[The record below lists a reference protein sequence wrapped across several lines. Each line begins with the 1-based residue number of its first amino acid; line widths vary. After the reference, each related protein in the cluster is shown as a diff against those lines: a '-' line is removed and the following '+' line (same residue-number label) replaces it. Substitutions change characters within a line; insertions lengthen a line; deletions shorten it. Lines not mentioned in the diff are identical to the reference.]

1 MAKEIEHFFG
11 THARIIL
18 SDWPALA
25 QLLIRYSTP
34 VKVSIKKDKTTAP
47 PSKAILTKAQI
58 DEALISPFHT
68 FLKPH
73 INAAATLYRYKLE
86 LAVQEDE
93 ALKEQLPKLDDEQA
107 LPPETLE
114 KISVNHSEKIQT
126 GLNTLLGEQ
135 NQQWNEAL
143 LMWKEMLVTALE
155 KNGVSLSD
163 LEYKELQNQETT
175 TELLDRFVEL
185 NIDLPK
191 TRKSKMTFHKYLTL
205 KIDLSIQSALSR
217 TQKPHAQSDIQKI
230 LKKIK
235 TPLEMIRKQ
244 EIQIAAQ
251 QKQAV
256 EVLIT
261 L

>member
-1 MAKEIEHFFG
+1 MGKEVEHFFG
-11 THARIIL
+11 TYARIIL

-25 QLLIRYSTP
+25 ELLVRYSTP
-34 VKVSIKKDKTTAP
+34 IKVSIKKDKPANT
-47 PSKAILTKAQI
+47 SKLILTKAQI
-58 DEALISPFHT
+58 DETLISPFHT

-73 INAAATLYRYKLE
+73 INAAAMLYRFKFE
-86 LAVQEDE
+86 LAVQENE
-93 ALKEQLPKLDDEQA
+93 ALKEQLPKLDEKQI
-107 LPPETLE
+107 LPAGTLE
-114 KISVNHSEKIQT
+114 KISVNQIEKMQT
-126 GLNTLLGEQ
+126 DLNTLLGQQ
-135 NQQWNEAL
+135 NKQWNEGL
-143 LMWKEMLVTALE
+143 LLWKETLVNALE

-175 TELLDRFVEL
+175 SELLDRFVEL

-191 TRKSKMTFHKYLTL
+191 TRKSEMTFHKYLTL

-217 TQKPHAQSDIQKI
+217 TQKPHAQSDIQKV

-256 EVLIT
+256 EALIK